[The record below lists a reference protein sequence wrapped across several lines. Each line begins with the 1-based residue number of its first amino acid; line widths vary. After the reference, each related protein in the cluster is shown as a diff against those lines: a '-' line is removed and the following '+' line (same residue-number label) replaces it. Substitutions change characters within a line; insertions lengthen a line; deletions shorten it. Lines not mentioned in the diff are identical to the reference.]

1 MLLRNQTAA
10 PCPMKGGK
18 AAQVACGRV
27 RANRNDSPAGV
38 GVLWRRGCNP
48 TLTPGDGF
56 ERADLCRSPGHLT
69 NEQGGLHTHTLAPVS
84 AKHACNRAETQRA
97 FA

>member
-10 PCPMKGGK
+10 PCPVK
-18 AAQVACGRV
+18 AEKSLQVAGGGV

-56 ERADLCRSPGHLT
+56 KRAGLCRSPGHFT
-69 NEQGGLHTHTLAPVS
+69 NKQGG
-84 AKHACNRAETQRA
+84 
-97 FA
+97 F